1 MTMSTP
7 RPLLRAVSARHGLVW
22 LVLAGFLALP
32 GCAERLPPR
41 PVPQQEAQPTLPPWY
56 PEKPWN
62 QKGED
67 ERVFYTGKVVFD
79 TAKATIRPESEEVL
93 RQLLAWLQA
102 NPDVSRVRL
111 EGHTD
116 SRASD
121 EYNQKLSE
129 RRSIAVADWLVD
141 NGLDHN
147 RLLSVAFGE
156 SRPIATNDSAVGR
169 QENRRTSFHVAE
181 VGGRRFKG
189 QDPTSGGLVLTVLSK
204 EEREALKTVGEVP
217 TYEPPPAKPIRDI
230 FEPEKKKAFAGML
243 DVDVKADE
251 DEATEAPPAKEE
263 EKPAEEDKA
272 PEGTKTEL

>member
-1 MTMSTP
+1 MWI
-7 RPLLRAVSARHGLVW
+7 A
-22 LVLAGFLALP
+22 LAGFLALP
-32 GCAERLPPR
+32 GCAQQVPPR
-41 PVPQQEAQPTLPPWY
+41 PVPQAEASPSLPPWY

-62 QKGED
+62 QRGED
-67 ERVFYTGKVVFD
+67 ARVFYTGKVVFD
-79 TAKATIRPESEEVL
+79 TAKSSIRPQSEEVL

-116 SRASD
+116 ARAGE

-129 RRSIAVADWLVD
+129 RRSIAVANWLVD

-189 QDPTSGGLVLTVLSK
+189 QDPTGGGLVLTVLSK
-204 EEREALKTVGEVP
+204 EERDAEKAVGEVP
-217 TYEPPPAKPIRDI
+217 TYEPPPAKAIRDI
-230 FEPEKKKAFAGML
+230 FEPEKTRALKGLL

-251 DEATEAPPAKEE
+251 KEVAPPPPPKDDAQDEGGT
-263 EKPAEEDKA
+263 
-272 PEGTKTEL
+272 PEGAKTDL

>member
-1 MTMSTP
+1 Q
-7 RPLLRAVSARHGLVW
+7 L
-22 LVLAGFLALP
+22 
-32 GCAERLPPR
+32 
-41 PVPQQEAQPTLPPWY
+41 EASPSLPPWY
-56 PEKPWN
+56 PAKPWN
-62 QKGED
+62 QKGQD
-67 ERVFYTGKVVFD
+67 ARVFYTGKIVFT
-79 TAKATIRPESEEVL
+79 TAKSTIRPESEDVL

-116 SRASD
+116 ERASD
-121 EYNQKLSE
+121 EYNQKLAE

-189 QDPTSGGLVLTVLSK
+189 QDPSGGGLVLTVLSK
-204 EEREALKTVGEVP
+204 EEREALENVGEVP

-230 FEPEKKKAFAGML
+230 FEPEKKRAFSGML
-243 DVDVKADE
+243 DVDVKAE
-251 DEATEAPPAKEE
+251 DKEGAPPPPAKDDD
-263 EKPAEEDKA
+263 KPAEEDKGGA
-272 PEGTKTEL
+272 KTDL

>member
-1 MTMSTP
+1 M
-7 RPLLRAVSARHGLVW
+7 
-22 LVLAGFLALP
+22 
-32 GCAERLPPR
+32 
-41 PVPQQEAQPTLPPWY
+41 PQPEASPSLPPWY

-67 ERVFYTGKVVFD
+67 ARVFYTGKVVFD

-102 NPDVSRVRL
+102 NPDVSRLRL

-116 SRASD
+116 ERASD

-189 QDPTSGGLVLTVLSK
+189 QDPSGGGLVLTVLSK
-204 EEREALKTVGEVP
+204 EEREAMEQVAEAPPPYK
-217 TYEPPPAKPIRDI
+217 PPPAKPIRDI
-230 FEPEKKKAFAGML
+230 FEPEKKRAFSGML
-243 DVDVKADE
+243 DADVKAE
-251 DEATEAPPAKEE
+251 EKEGAPPPAKDDD
-263 EKPAEEDKA
+263 KPADDDKGGA
-272 PEGTKTEL
+272 PEGAKTEL